1 MSEALAADQFILPPH
16 QDVIDDWGNDKY
28 DAIGDSGAG
37 AAIGSI
43 EALTAQGANPEQLE
57 KLVVAFDTPK
67 KFGTAAGIV
76 PATTGIEV
84 TTQCGE
90 NTTMHL
96 LKDCPLAL
104 SIGEEVSKGYAFVW
118 TPSLFNKP
126 FFANSKY
133 VKVQCPKSRRHEA
146 DYVRNNV
153 PHFSVKLDGSRARMS
168 PPGTRSDTKCGG
180 SQFYPH
186 KRGRNRHSK
195 SNRESHIP

>member
-1 MSEALAADQFILPPH
+1 
-16 QDVIDDWGNDKY
+16 
-28 DAIGDSGAG
+28 
-37 AAIGSI
+37 
-43 EALTAQGANPEQLE
+43 
-57 KLVVAFDTPK
+57 
-67 KFGTAAGIV
+67 
-76 PATTGIEV
+76 
-84 TTQCGE
+84 
-90 NTTMHL
+90 MHL

-133 VKVQCPKSRRHEA
+133 AKVQCPKSRRYEA

-168 PPGTRSDTKCGG
+168 LPGTRSDAKCGE

-186 KRGRNRHSK
+186 KRARNRHSK
-195 SNRESHIP
+195 SNRVSHIP